1 MTQSIANRSKYWDT
15 QIKEIKSMVL
25 MLGYTVN
32 DVANFYGV
40 SHGSIRSVLS
50 RRQESVLR
58 WRHDHNKL
66 LLEQGK

>member
-32 DVANFYGV
+32 DVAKFYGV

-50 RRQESVLR
+50 HRQESVLR

>member
-32 DVANFYGV
+32 DVAKFYGV
-40 SHGSIRSVLS
+40 THGSIRSVLS

-66 LLEQGK
+66 LMEEAN